1 MQTIW
6 KGTISFGLVS
16 IPVKL
21 YAATEDKD
29 IKLTNLHNKCKS
41 PIKQKRICPV
51 CQEEVAFEDL
61 VKAYEYVDGK
71 YIVLDKE
78 ELEKLK
84 QEEQDKSV
92 EILDFVKLEEIDPL
106 YFDKSYYLQA
116 DTNGNKAY
124 ALLRDSLQTT
134 EKIGLA
140 KITIRS
146 KERLAAIRVY
156 RDYLVLETL
165 HFPDEVRNV
174 SDIPQTPLVTLQDK
188 EKDIA
193 ILLINQL
200 TAPFD
205 PEKYTDTYRVSLQ
218 QLINEKISKEKGVHP
233 AASTTNVINLMEA
246 LEASLEATKP
256 KKPRTR
262 AKKETKKA

>member
-29 IKLTNLHNKCKS
+29 IKLTNLHNKCKN
-41 PIKQKRICPV
+41 PIKQKRMCPICN
-51 CQEEVAFEDL
+51 EEVAYEDL
-61 VKAYEYVDGK
+61 VKAYEYADGK

-78 ELEKLK
+78 ELEKVK
-84 QEEQDKSV
+84 QDEEQDKAV
-92 EILDFVKLEEIDPL
+92 KILDFVKLEEIDPL
-106 YFDKSYYLQA
+106 YFDKGYYLQA
-116 DTNGNKAY
+116 DANGNKAY
-124 ALLRDSLQTT
+124 ALLRESLQTT
-134 EKIGLA
+134 GKIGLA

-146 KERLAAIRVY
+146 KERLAAIRVFE
-156 RDYLVLETL
+156 DYLVLETL
-165 HFPDEVRNV
+165 HYPDEVRSV
-174 SDIPQTPLVTLQDK
+174 ADIPKTPQITLIEK

-200 TAPFD
+200 TTPFE
-205 PEKYTDTYRVSLQ
+205 PAKYTDTYRINLQ
-218 QLINEKISKEKGVHP
+218 QLIDEKIAKEKGVQP
-233 AASTTNVINLMEA
+233 APTTNVINLMEA

-256 KKPRTR
+256 KKPRAR
-262 AKKETKKA
+262 ASKTTKKA